1 LHPLLSFEEA
11 IVQGLEQSSRR
22 TRIELLR
29 FTALASFALL
39 SYGCTPQGQ
48 ASGQTAASPQ
58 PPVATRRAHDVPS
71 PYGARTDDYY
81 WLRDDQRQ
89 NKEML
94 AYLDAE
100 NAYAD
105 TMLAHT
111 RPLQEK
117 IYAEIVGRIKQD
129 DATVPFRD
137 NGYWYY
143 SRYEAG
149 KEYPIWARKRG
160 VLAAPEQVMLDINAM
175 AQGHGFFQ
183 VATWEVSPNGKLL
196 AWAEDNVGRRQYTI
210 RIKDLEGGKVLEDRI
225 TNAEPEIAWAADNR
239 TLIYIAKDPITLLG
253 DKVRKHAL
261 GTDPANDPLVYEEA
275 NKSYYTS
282 VRTTKDDEFLVIYS
296 SSTVATQMQVARS
309 DDPQLKFNVLIPRER
324 DHEYDAEH
332 FADRWIIR
340 TNWRAKNFR
349 LVSAPE
355 KEVLDRT
362 KWRDVIAHRAD
373 AFIDGFDVFEGFLA
387 VQEHSNGLSNVRI
400 APWDGKRERV
410 IDANESSYA
419 ARLGTNPEMNTS
431 TLRYTYVSLATPT
444 TTYDYDTRTDEKK
457 LLKQEPVLG
466 GFDPEQYATEQIWAP
481 ARDGSKVPVSLVY
494 RKSTPRNG
502 TAPLLQYGYGSY
514 GSSTDPF
521 FSHSIVSLLDRGFI
535 FAIAHIRGG
544 QEMGRDWY
552 EKGKLLNKR
561 NTFND
566 FIDVTKHLVGTKY
579 ADPKRVF
586 GEGRSAGGLL
596 IGAVANL
603 APELYRGLIVEVPFV
618 DVVTTMLDESIPLT
632 TNEFDEW
639 GNPKQKQYY
648 EYMLGY
654 SPYDNV
660 TARAY
665 PAMFVSTGLW
675 DSQVQYYE
683 PAKWVAKLRRVKT
696 DRNPLLFRINMEAGH
711 GGKSGRFQQY
721 REIAEQ
727 YAFLLDQ
734 ADRTM

>member
-1 LHPLLSFEEA
+1 MLQRPELSP
-11 IVQGLEQSSRR
+11 SRR
-22 TRIELLR
+22 RLDLPR
-29 FTALASFALL
+29 VVALASL
-39 SYGCTPQGQ
+39 SFFNFGC
-48 ASGQTAASPQ
+48 SPQ
-58 PPVATRRAHDVPS
+58 ALRDSESAAVPPPPPVAARRAYEVAS
-71 PYGARTDDYY
+71 PYGARADEYY
-81 WLRDDQRQ
+81 WLRDDRRQ

-105 TMLAHT
+105 AMLAHT

-137 NGYWYY
+137 RGYWYY
-143 SRYEAG
+143 SRYETG

-160 VLAAPEQVMLDINAM
+160 VLEAPEQVMLEVNQM

-183 VATWEVSPNGKLL
+183 LAAWEVSPNGKLL

-210 RIKDLEGGKVLEDRI
+210 RVKDLESGKVLEDRI
-225 TNAEPEIAWAADNR
+225 TNAEAEFAWAADNR
-239 TLIYIAKDPITLLG
+239 TLLYIAKDPTTLLG
-253 DKVRKHAL
+253 NKVRKHAL
-261 GTDPANDPLVYEEA
+261 GTDTANDPLVYEEA
-275 NKSYYTS
+275 DKSYYTS
-282 VRTTKDDEFLVIYS
+282 VRATKDDAFLVIYS

-309 DDPQLKFNVLIPRER
+309 DDPQLKFGVLIPRER

-349 LVSAPE
+349 IVSALE
-355 KEVLDRT
+355 KEVADRT
-362 KWRDVIAHRAD
+362 KWHDVLEHRAD
-373 AFIDGFDVFEGFLA
+373 AFIDGFDVFDGFLA

-400 APWDGKRERV
+400 AHWDGKRERV
-410 IDANESSYA
+410 IEANESSYA
-419 ARLGTNPEMNTS
+419 ARLGTNPEMNAS

-444 TTYDYDTRTDEKK
+444 TTYEYDTRTDEKT

-466 GFDPEQYATEQIWAP
+466 GFDPREYTTEHIWAP
-481 ARDGSKVPVSLVY
+481 ARDGAKVPVSLVY
-494 RKSTPRNG
+494 RKSTPRDG

-521 FSHSIVSLLDRGFI
+521 FSHSIISLLDRGFI
-535 FAIAHIRGG
+535 YAIAHIRGG

-552 EKGKLLNKR
+552 ENGKLLNKR

-566 FIDVTKHLVGTKY
+566 FIDVTKHLVATQY

-639 GNPKQKQYY
+639 GNPKQEQYY

-683 PAKWVAKLRRVKT
+683 PAKWVAKLRKMKT

-721 REIAEQ
+721 RETAEQ

-734 ADRTM
+734 ADRAM